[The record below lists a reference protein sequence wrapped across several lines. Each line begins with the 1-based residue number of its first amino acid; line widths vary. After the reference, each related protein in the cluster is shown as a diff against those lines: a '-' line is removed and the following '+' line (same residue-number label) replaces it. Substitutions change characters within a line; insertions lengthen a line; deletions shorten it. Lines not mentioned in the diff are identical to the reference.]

1 MAYRTGGIG
10 ETQSVMEDDDGELWP
25 LRELLG
31 CDRLSVSVVDLA
43 PGGRGTEYDHTGC
56 DCEEVFL
63 AVQGTVDIDCLQASG
78 TVETVTL
85 DEYEAVSLPPEQ
97 SRQLVNRSDDRV
109 RVVVASTV

>member
-1 MAYRTGGIG
+1 MAYKTAGIG
-10 ETQSVMEDDDGELWP
+10 ETRSVMEDDDGEMWP

-43 PGGRGTEYDHTGC
+43 PGGRGVEYDHTGC

-63 AVQGTVDIDCLQASG
+63 AVRGSVDLDCLQPSG
-78 TVETVTL
+78 AVETVSL
-85 DEYEAVSLPPEQ
+85 EEFEAVSLPPEQ
-97 SRQLVNRSDDRV
+97 SRQLVNRSDEHV